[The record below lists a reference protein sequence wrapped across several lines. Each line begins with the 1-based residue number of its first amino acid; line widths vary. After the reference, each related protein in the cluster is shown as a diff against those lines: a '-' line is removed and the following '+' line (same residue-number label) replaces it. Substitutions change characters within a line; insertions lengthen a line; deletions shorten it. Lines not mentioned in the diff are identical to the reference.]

1 MPIRG
6 RSTRY
11 VRVLAMSLMA
21 LWSTREAR
29 GEDPPAV
36 PPAEAVAPS
45 GDDTSEAAP
54 DDATRLE
61 ALEERLRILERQAE
75 LAREAAAEKARQ
87 GATVTAGKEGFS
99 IRSADGATWLRFRG
113 YVQADLQA
121 YLDDEDLPAIDTF
134 VLRRV
139 RPIFEGGAGRFFEF
153 RLMPDFG
160 AGTTVLQDAYM
171 DWKFTKV
178 VRLRAGK
185 MKSPIGLERLQS
197 ATDLLFVVREA
208 PTNLVPNRDLGL
220 LLHGEP
226 WEGLL
231 VWDAGLY
238 NGVPDGGSADSDVSD
253 GKDGE
258 ARLFV
263 LPWKRTARSALQG
276 IGLGIAATYGHND
289 GTPRA
294 TGLGTY
300 KTPGGLD
307 SFAWRNDGT
316 QATAATAAGTTVAD
330 GRRVR
335 VAPQAHWFAGRFG
348 ALAEQVTVSQEVTIG
363 GVTDAVESRAWG
375 VTASLLLTDDT
386 TSFKGVTPKRPFDPK
401 ARQWGAFEV
410 VARAGALRVEE
421 SAFPTFADPARAAR
435 VGRDRG
441 VGVNWYATRNFRL
454 MLDYI
459 ETRFLGGASAAAGGD
474 RPDERVIL
482 NRFQVAW

>member
-1 MPIRG
+1 MEIRDG
-6 RSTRY
+6 SRRW

-21 LWSTREAR
+21 LWFTREAR
-29 GEDPPAV
+29 AEDPPAV
-36 PPAEAVAPS
+36 PPAEAVAAT
-45 GDDTSEAAP
+45 GDDAP

-61 ALEERLRILERQAE
+61 ALEQRLKILERQAE
-75 LAREAAAEKARQ
+75 IEREQAAEKAKQ
-87 GATVTAGKEGFS
+87 GVTVAAGRDGFS
-99 IRSADGATWLRFRG
+99 FRSADGSAALRIRG
-113 YVQADLQA
+113 YLQADAQA
-121 YLDDEDLPAIDTF
+121 YLDDADLPAIDTF

-139 RPIFEGGAGRFFEF
+139 RPIFEGTAGRFFEF
-153 RLMPDFG
+153 KLMPDFG
-160 AGTTVLQDAYM
+160 AGTTVLQDAFM
-171 DWKFTKV
+171 DWKFTKA

-185 MKSPIGLERLQS
+185 MKSPVGLERLQS
-197 ATDLLFVVREA
+197 ATDLLFVVRGM

-231 VWDAGLY
+231 VWDAGIL
-238 NGVPDGGSADSDVSD
+238 NGVPDGGSADADVSD

-263 LPWKRTARSALQG
+263 LPWKRTARAALQG
-276 IGLGIAATYGHND
+276 IGFGIAATYGHND

-294 TGLGTY
+294 TGLGTS

-316 QATAATAAGTTVAD
+316 QATAPTAAGTTVAD

-363 GVTDAVESRAWG
+363 GVTDAIESRAWG
-375 VTASLLLTDDT
+375 VTASCLLTDDT
-386 TSFKGVTPKRPFDPK
+386 TSYKGVTPKRPFDP
-401 ARQWGAFEV
+401 AAHQWGAFEV
-410 VARAGALRVEE
+410 AARAGALRVDDD
-421 SAFPTFADPARAAR
+421 AFPTFADPTRAAR
-435 VGRDRG
+435 VARDRG
-441 VGVNWYATRNFRL
+441 VGFNWYLNRNFRV

-459 ETRFLGGASAAAGGD
+459 ETRFLGGAAANAD